1 MGVRGVRAPGLVGL
15 IMLAVVGAGCTASS
29 APSAAPA
36 GSPSA
41 TPAAIA
47 TPAATPSGS
56 VPAPGTCASNLRFCL
71 PDQFAVL
78 PLVVESLDPAKFLAG
93 STSGRGL
100 QAFVVEQGKT
110 VSDLEVATAREVTG
124 TVSITFFAFRLRG
137 VTGIALGDA
146 FANAAIAAGESVER
160 ATVLGRVVAR
170 YSGEGRVEYLYP
182 TDDVLYGIRAGS
194 EQIASDAL
202 AVLP

>member
-1 MGVRGVRAPGLVGL
+1 MRGVRARAFGCLVL
-15 IMLAVVGAGCTASS
+15 LAVVAAGCAASS

-36 GSPSA
+36 A
-41 TPAAIA
+41 TPTATTAAIA
-47 TPAATPSGS
+47 TPAATPAGS
-56 VPAPGTCASNLRFCL
+56 VPAPGTCVSNLRFCL
-71 PDQFAVL
+71 PDQFQVL

-93 STSGRGL
+93 TTSGRGL

-110 VSDLEVATAREVTG
+110 VGDLEVATAREVTG

-137 VTGIALGDA
+137 VAGIALGDA
-146 FANAAIAAGESVER
+146 FANAAIAAGESVEH

-182 TDDVLYGIRAGS
+182 TADVLYGIRAGT

>member
-1 MGVRGVRAPGLVGL
+1 ML
-15 IMLAVVGAGCTASS
+15 LAVLAAGCAASNAPTA

-36 GSPSA
+36 ATPTPGATASDA
-41 TPAAIA
+41 AVTTPAAS
-47 TPAATPSGS
+47 PVGS

-93 STSGRGL
+93 TAGGQSV
-100 QAFVVEQGKT
+100 QAFVEQQGMA
-110 VSDLEVATAREVTG
+110 VSDLEVASAREVTG
-124 TVSITFFAFRLRG
+124 TVSVTFFAFRLRG
-137 VTGIALGDA
+137 VDAVALGDT

-170 YSGEGRVEYLYP
+170 YSGEGRVEYLHP
-182 TDDVLYGIRAGS
+182 NADVLYGIRAGT
-194 EQIASDAL
+194 EQIANDAL

>member
-1 MGVRGVRAPGLVGL
+1 VGL
-15 IMLAVVGAGCTASS
+15 ILLAVLADACAAPGAPTA

-36 GSPSA
+36 A
-41 TPAAIA
+41 TPTSAATASDAAIA
-47 TPAATPSGS
+47 TPAASPVRS
-56 VPAPGTCASNLRFCL
+56 VPAPATCASNLRFCL

-78 PLVVESLDPAKFLAG
+78 PLVVERLDPAKFLAG
-93 STSGRGL
+93 TAGGRSV
-100 QAFVVEQGKT
+100 QAFVVQQGKA
-110 VSDLEVATAREVTG
+110 VDDLEVATAREVTG

-137 VTGIALGDA
+137 VDAVTLGDT
-146 FANAAIAAGESVER
+146 FANAAIAAGENVER

-182 TDDVLYGIRAGS
+182 NADVLYGIRAGT
-194 EQIASDAL
+194 EEIANDAL

>member
-1 MGVRGVRAPGLVGL
+1 MRGVRAPGLVSL
-15 IMLAVVGAGCTASS
+15 ILLAVAGAGCTASS
-29 APSAAPA
+29 VPSAAPVA
-36 GSPSA
+36 SPSE
-41 TPAAIA
+41 IA
-47 TPAATPSGS
+47 TASATSAASPAGS

-71 PDQFAVL
+71 PESFQVL

-110 VSDLEVATAREVTG
+110 VSDLEIATAREVTG
-124 TVSITFFAFRLRG
+124 TVSITFFAFRLPG
-137 VTGIALGDA
+137 VAGIALGDA

-182 TDDVLYGIRAGS
+182 TADVLYGIRAGS